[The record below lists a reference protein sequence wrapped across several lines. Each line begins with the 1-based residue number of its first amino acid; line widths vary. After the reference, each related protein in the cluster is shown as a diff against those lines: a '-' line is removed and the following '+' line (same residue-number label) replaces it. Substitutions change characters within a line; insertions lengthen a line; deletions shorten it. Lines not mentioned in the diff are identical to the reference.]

1 MEKPKVIAISAVSGG
16 GKTTVIKEL
25 ARKYKKSKIISF
37 DDYTFPNT
45 PRDYYQWSTNG
56 ADCNLWNL
64 SPMLMDIQK
73 AIQEKNLDY
82 IFLDYPF
89 GYKNEQ
95 VGKYIDYAFFID
107 TPLDIALARRIL
119 RDYLRRDP
127 NRYQMELPIKKL
139 EEDLDCI

>member
-56 ADCNLWNL
+56 ADCNLWKMCIRDRCYHFKPRINKRHF
-64 SPMLMDIQK
+64 SSSRQHRSNC
-73 AIQEKNLDY
+73 KNN
-82 IFLDYPF
+82 I
-89 GYKNEQ
+89 
-95 VGKYIDYAFFID
+95 
-107 TPLDIALARRIL
+107 IL
-119 RDYLRRDP
+119 
-127 NRYQMELPIKKL
+127 
-139 EEDLDCI
+139 